1 MKSISA
7 LIMILEI
14 FILCT
19 GAIIAFSPFACRDN
33 CLQAKALLVDLMFA
47 FLSNQSPMTKRIY
60 TAEWALP
67 ITSPPI
73 RDAAVVI
80 EDDRIVF
87 VGQRADAKFDE
98 AEKID
103 FGRAAILPGFINTH
117 SHLEL
122 TLMRGFLEDLAF
134 REWIQKLTVTKYEVL
149 SLDDLA
155 ASALL
160 GTAEAIR
167 AGITTMADTGDTRS
181 AFDAL
186 LASGLRGIA
195 YREVFGPDPAVADVS
210 LDDLKS
216 KVEEMRERETRLV
229 RVGVSP
235 HAPYTVSANLFRHM
249 AEYAARQ
256 SLDTCIHAAES
267 EFEQQMMISGEG
279 EFASRLRER
288 NIEWNSPGVS
298 TIKYFASLGVLEVAP
313 LLVHCV
319 RADSRDIQ
327 LMAESR
333 SRVAHCPKSNA
344 KLGHGIAPLQAMIDA
359 GVDVGLGTDS
369 VASNNRCD
377 LISEARFCGL
387 IHRASSNDFK
397 HPSADELL
405 KLATICGARA
415 LKIEHETGSLET
427 GKQADLIA
435 IDLSRT
441 HNVPVHDPASAII
454 FSATSSDV
462 IYTMVA
468 GRALFDGL
476 EVKSL
481 DEAALKERVN
491 FALAAMTAKEIA

>member
-1 MKSISA
+1 
-7 LIMILEI
+7 
-14 FILCT
+14 
-19 GAIIAFSPFACRDN
+19 
-33 CLQAKALLVDLMFA
+33 
-47 FLSNQSPMTKRIY
+47 
-60 TAEWALP
+60 LP
-67 ITSPPI
+67 ITSPPV

-87 VGQRADAKFDE
+87 VGERTAAASNAEFNE

-134 REWIQKLTVTKYEVL
+134 REWIQKLTITKYEVL
-149 SLDDLA
+149 SLDDLL

-167 AGITTMADTGDTRS
+167 AGITTLADTGDTRS

-195 YREVFGPDPAVADVS
+195 YREVFGPDPNVAGVS

-216 KVEEMRERETRLV
+216 KVEEMRERETNLV

-235 HAPYTVSANLFRHM
+235 HAPYTVSAKLFQHV
-249 AEYAARQ
+249 AEYAAHE

-267 EFEQQMMISGEG
+267 EFEQQMMITGEG
-279 EFASRLRER
+279 EFAERLRDR
-288 NIEWNSPGVS
+288 NIEWNAQGVS

-319 RADSRDIQ
+319 RADGRDIQ

-344 KLGHGIAPLQAMIDA
+344 KLGHGIAPFQAMIEA

-387 IHRASSNDFK
+387 IHRATSRDFR

-415 LKIEHETGSLET
+415 LKLEHETGSLEA
-427 GKQADLIA
+427 GKQADIIA

-441 HNVPVHDPASAII
+441 HNTPVHDPASAII
-454 FSATSSDV
+454 FSTTSSDV

-468 GRALFDGL
+468 GRVLFEDG

-481 DEAALKERVN
+481 DEAMLKDKVN
-491 FALAAMTAKEIA
+491 SAFGASLTAMTPKETA

>member
-1 MKSISA
+1 
-7 LIMILEI
+7 
-14 FILCT
+14 
-19 GAIIAFSPFACRDN
+19 
-33 CLQAKALLVDLMFA
+33 
-47 FLSNQSPMTKRIY
+47 MTKRIY

-87 VGQRADAKFDE
+87 VGERTTAASNPEFDE

-103 FGRAAILPGFINTH
+103 FGRAAVLPGFINTH

-149 SLDDLA
+149 SPDDLA

-167 AGITTMADTGDTRS
+167 AGITTMADTGDTGS

-195 YREVFGPDPAVADVS
+195 YREVFGPDPNVASVS

-216 KVEEMRERETRLV
+216 KVEEMRERETPMV

-235 HAPYTVSANLFRHM
+235 HAPYTVSANLFRRV

-267 EFEQQMMISGEG
+267 ESEQQMMIAGEG
-279 EFASRLRER
+279 EFARRLRDR
-288 NIEWNSPGVS
+288 NIEWNAPGVS

-319 RADSRDIQ
+319 RADGEDIQ

-344 KLGHGIAPLQAMIDA
+344 KLGHGIAPRKAMIDA

-387 IHRASSNDFK
+387 VHRASSKDFR
-397 HPSADELL
+397 HPSADQLL
-405 KLATICGARA
+405 RLATIDGARA
-415 LKIEHETGSLET
+415 LKLEHETGSLEA
-427 GKQADLIA
+427 GKQADIIA

-441 HNVPVHDPASAII
+441 HNTPVHDPASAII
-454 FSATSSDV
+454 FSATSGDV
-462 IYTMVA
+462 IYTIVA
-468 GRALFDGL
+468 GRVLFDGI
-476 EVKSL
+476 EVKPI
-481 DEAALKERVN
+481 DEAALKEKANSVLD
-491 FALAAMTAKEIA
+491 ALL